1 MSTTHPSD
9 DLPTQD
15 QPGDR
20 KEADA
25 RDMFALE
32 LATYIR
38 RYPAHHVPLH
48 QRVRNLSC
56 VSGEELGR
64 LVPEVEYFLGL
75 GDWQRRA

>member
-1 MSTTHPSD
+1 MAF

-20 KEADA
+20 EEALA
-25 RDMFALE
+25 RDEFAE
-32 LATYIR
+32 ALARYIT
-38 RYPAHHVPLH
+38 RYPAPHIPLN

-64 LVPEVEYFLGL
+64 LVPEVEYHLGL
-75 GDWQRRA
+75 GDWRRRA